1 MSHRRTAIRRLGS
14 LLFAVMV
21 LLTLCAAPASAA
33 GTNTVVSSNPA
44 AGENVA
50 VPPTQ
55 LQIIFNEEIP
65 ALAALGGIGVA
76 MTCQGISVGLGP
88 VQLGVDRRTVSTA
101 LTQLPGSG
109 ECAVSWSLPDGSA
122 GAINFTIA
130 GYTTSSSTT
139 SIVEGRETT
148 TTTLATEEATVV
160 GEAPRVGG
168 PLGLVRLLS
177 YIAIAALFAGLLL
190 LPLSWPEG
198 ISDVAAARF
207 FKIVWPLASVVTIL
221 NMILAAAQHNGETFT
236 ESLSLN
242 DWIDLAS
249 DTPGKALVA
258 RTLLVVFAGWMA
270 WQPTRVI
277 DPAYDSFAL
286 GHLALM
292 GVSFGFDRDD
302 GRSVALGYPIGILH
316 SVSALFIVGGAIMFS
331 RVLLTGKST
340 EATTNAL
347 REYSKWLIRA
357 LLVVVVTGVMQTL
370 RLDGFGILTS
380 PHGRVITAKVVFVA
394 VGIFITLALRKYV
407 INTLSRV
414 RRLNSTQ
421 SLRTRH
427 AMNLSVA
434 FFTVALAFTSWS
446 VTMLPAQMPKDE
458 AAAKKLKFAWTER
471 LTNEGFDLQIS
482 LDPATTGPNKLRIEL
497 YAPDRINN
505 FHVKF
510 VPALASATGID
521 LGIPLERPGTAI
533 VTIDGGLRFNTEG
546 VWSIEVSG
554 TTTTGDLTPLATTI
568 NLSEPP
574 PATTTTLPGQTTTT
588 TTSTTTT
595 TTTTTLPVFT
605 LPD

>member
-1 MSHRRTAIRRLGS
+1 
-14 LLFAVMV
+14 
-21 LLTLCAAPASAA
+21 
-33 GTNTVVSSNPA
+33 
-44 AGENVA
+44 
-50 VPPTQ
+50 
-55 LQIIFNEEIP
+55 
-65 ALAALGGIGVA
+65 
-76 MTCQGISVGLGP
+76 
-88 VQLGVDRRTVSTA
+88 
-101 LTQLPGSG
+101 
-109 ECAVSWSLPDGSA
+109 
-122 GAINFTIA
+122 
-130 GYTTSSSTT
+130 
-139 SIVEGRETT
+139 
-148 TTTLATEEATVV
+148 
-160 GEAPRVGG
+160 
-168 PLGLVRLLS
+168 
-177 YIAIAALFAGLLL
+177 
-190 LPLSWPEG
+190 
-198 ISDVAAARF
+198 
-207 FKIVWPLASVVTIL
+207 
-221 NMILAAAQHNGETFT
+221 
-236 ESLSLN
+236 
-242 DWIDLAS
+242 
-249 DTPGKALVA
+249 
-258 RTLLVVFAGWMA
+258 
-270 WQPTRVI
+270 
-277 DPAYDSFAL
+277 
-286 GHLALM
+286 
-292 GVSFGFDRDD
+292 
-302 GRSVALGYPIGILH
+302 
-316 SVSALFIVGGAIMFS
+316 
-331 RVLLTGKST
+331 
-340 EATTNAL
+340 
-347 REYSKWLIRA
+347 
-357 LLVVVVTGVMQTL
+357 MQTL

-427 AMNLSVA
+427 ATNLSVA